1 MMKRLIAAA
10 LLLILATGASL
21 AQETATE
28 GEPVIHKV
36 LYGESLFR
44 IALKYGVSVDELAA
58 ANDIVYTW
66 SIQVGQELV
75 IPGLTQPDEAEADVV
90 ANPLVAA
97 APVQHVI
104 RPGETLAG
112 IANRYDVEVDLIL
125 RANNITNP
133 NLIYYGQTLNIWTPQ
148 TVDSTVDPN
157 TAEVEAEA
165 PDTTAPADAVTVE
178 DAAAD
183 VAAADADA
191 AVDEVPFTHVIGSG
205 ETLGRIA
212 LRYGLTL
219 EELMSANE
227 ITNPNAII
235 AGTLL
240 VIPGRSGRSE
250 VSSTNPAVLA
260 EFDAQATITEG
271 KQVVVDLSEQRV
283 FAFENGVMV
292 FTALVSTGLPA
303 TPTVLGDYEVYL
315 RYDAQRMTG
324 PGYDLP
330 GVQWVQYFYQG
341 YALHGTYWHEN
352 YGQPMSHGCVNLQNA
367 DALWLYNWA
376 TIGTPVHVKA

>member
-1 MMKRLIAAA
+1 MMKRLIAAV
-10 LLLILATGASL
+10 LFSMMISGAAL
-21 AQETATE
+21 AQETETE
-28 GEPVIHKV
+28 DEPVTHKV

-44 IALKYGVSVDELAA
+44 IALKYGVTVDELAA
-58 ANDIVYTW
+58 ANDIIYTW
-66 SIQVGQELV
+66 SIQIGQELI
-75 IPGLTQPDEAEADVV
+75 IPGLSLPDESDVV
-90 ANPLVAA
+90 QNPLVAA

-112 IANRYDVEVDLIL
+112 IARRYNVDVDLIL

-148 TVDSTVDPN
+148 TVDLNVDPE
-157 TAEVEAEA
+157 TAAVEAEA
-165 PDTTAPADAVTVE
+165 PGTTAPADAVTVE
-178 DAAAD
+178 GAAAE
-183 VAAADADA
+183 VAAAESAAD
-191 AVDEVPFTHVIGSG
+191 DIPFTHVIGSG
-205 ETLGRIA
+205 ETLSRIA
-212 LRYGLTL
+212 LRYDVTL
-219 EELMSANE
+219 QELMNANS
-227 ITNPNAII
+227 IANPNSII

-240 VIPGRSGRSE
+240 VIPGRSGRSQ
-250 VSSTNPAVLA
+250 VSTTNPAVLA
-260 EFDAQATITEG
+260 TFDAQATIKEG

-283 FAFENGVMV
+283 YAFEDGKMV

-303 TPTVLGDYEVYL
+303 TPTVLGDYAVYL

-352 YGQPMSHGCVNLQNA
+352 YGEPMSHGCVNLQNA

>member
-1 MMKRLIAAA
+1 MIKRWIAAA
-10 LLLILATGASL
+10 LLMVLLTGAAL
-21 AQETATE
+21 AQETAAE

-44 IALKYGVSVDELAA
+44 IALKYGVTVDELAA
-58 ANDIVYTW
+58 ANDIAYTW
-66 SIQVGQELV
+66 SIQVGQELI
-75 IPGLTQPDEAEADVV
+75 IPGLTQPDESGVV

-112 IANRYDVEVDLIL
+112 IARRYGVDPDLIL

-148 TVDSTVDPN
+148 TVDSTVDPD
-157 TAEVEAEA
+157 TAEVAVQA
-165 PDTTAPADAVTVE
+165 PDIAAPAGAVTVE

-183 VAAADADA
+183 VAAANGAL
-191 AVDEVPFTHVIGSG
+191 DEIPFTHVIASG

-212 LRYGLTL
+212 LRYDVTL
-219 EELMSANE
+219 DELMSANA
-227 ITNPNAII
+227 ITNPNAIV

-260 EFDAQATITEG
+260 LFDAQATITEG
-271 KQVVVDLSEQRV
+271 KQIVVDLSEQRV
-283 FAFENGVMV
+283 YAFENGVMV

-303 TPTVLGDYEVYL
+303 TPTVLGDYKVYL

-376 TIGTPVHVKA
+376 TIGTPVNVRV

>member
-1 MMKRLIAAA
+1 MIKRLIAAA
-10 LLLILATGASL
+10 FVLILATGAAL
-21 AQETATE
+21 AQDAETQ
-28 GEPVIHKV
+28 GDPVIHKV

-44 IALKYGVSVDELAA
+44 IALKYGITVDELAA

-66 SIQVGQELV
+66 SIQVGQELI
-75 IPGLTQPDEAEADVV
+75 IPGLAQPDEADVV

-112 IANRYDVEVDLIL
+112 IARRYDVDVDLIL

-148 TVDSTVDPN
+148 TVDSTVDPS

-165 PDTTAPADAVTVE
+165 PDTSAPANAVTIE

-183 VAAADADA
+183 VAAANDSAD
-191 AVDEVPFTHVIGSG
+191 EIPFTHVIGSG

-212 LRYGLTL
+212 LRYDVTL
-219 EELMSANE
+219 DELMSANA
-227 ITNPNAII
+227 IANPNAIV

-240 VIPGRSGRSE
+240 VIPGRSGRSQ

-260 EFDAQATITEG
+260 QFEAQATISEG

-283 FAFENGVMV
+283 YAFENGVMV

-352 YGQPMSHGCVNLQNA
+352 FGEPMSHGCVNLQNA

>member
-10 LLLILATGASL
+10 VLLMLATGAAL
-21 AQETATE
+21 AQGAGTA
-28 GEPVIHKV
+28 GEPVIHTV
-36 LYGESLFR
+36 QYGESMFR

-58 ANDIVYTW
+58 ANGIVYTW

-75 IPGLTQPDEAEADVV
+75 IPGLEQPDESGVV

-104 RPGETLAG
+104 RSGETLAG
-112 IANRYDVEVDLIL
+112 IANRYGVDADLIL

-148 TVDSTVDPN
+148 TVDSTVDPD

-165 PDTTAPADAVTVE
+165 PDTSAPANAVTVE

-183 VAAADADA
+183 VAAANDT
-191 AVDEVPFTHVIGSG
+191 VDDIPFTHVIGSG
-205 ETLGRIA
+205 ETLSRIA
-212 LRYGLTL
+212 LRYDISLD
-219 EELMSANE
+219 ELMSANA

-250 VSSTNPAVLA
+250 VSTTNPAMLA
-260 EFDAQATITEG
+260 RFDEQATIAEG

-376 TIGTPVHVKA
+376 TVGTPVHVKA

>member
-1 MMKRLIAAA
+1 MMKRRIAAA
-10 LLLILATGASL
+10 FLFLVMTGATL
-21 AQETATE
+21 AQETATQ
-28 GEPVIHKV
+28 GEPVVHEV
-36 LYGESLFR
+36 QYGESLFR

-66 SIQVGQELV
+66 SIQVGQELI
-75 IPGLTQPDEAEADVV
+75 IPGLTQPDEAAVV

-112 IANRYDVEVDLIL
+112 IARRYGVDADLIL

-157 TAEVEAEA
+157 TAVVEAEA
-165 PDTTAPADAVTVE
+165 PDTTAPAGAVAVE

-183 VAAADADA
+183 VAAASDAGD
-191 AVDEVPFTHVIGSG
+191 DIPFTHVIGTG

-212 LRYGLTL
+212 LRYDVSLD
-219 EELMSANE
+219 ELMSANA
-227 ITNPNAII
+227 ISNPNAII

-260 EFDAQATITEG
+260 EFDAQATIAEG

-376 TIGTPVHVKA
+376 TVGTPVHVKA

>member
-1 MMKRLIAAA
+1 MIKRLIAAA
-10 LLLILATGASL
+10 LLFVLATEVAL
-21 AQETATE
+21 AQETNSE
-28 GEPVIHKV
+28 GEPVVHKV

-44 IALKYGVSVDELAA
+44 IALKYGVTVDELAA

-75 IPGLTQPDEAEADVV
+75 IPGLSQPDAADIV

-112 IANRYDVEVDLIL
+112 IANRYGVDADLIL

-148 TVDSTVDPN
+148 TVDSTVDPD

-165 PDTTAPADAVTVE
+165 PDTTAPANAVTID

-183 VAAADADA
+183 IAAAEAGGDDI
-191 AVDEVPFTHVIGSG
+191 PFTHVIGSG

-212 LRYGLTL
+212 LRYDVSLD
-219 EELMSANE
+219 ELMSANA

-235 AGTLL
+235 AGSLL

-260 EFDAQATITEG
+260 QFDAQATITEG

-303 TPTVLGDYEVYL
+303 TPTVLGDYAVYL